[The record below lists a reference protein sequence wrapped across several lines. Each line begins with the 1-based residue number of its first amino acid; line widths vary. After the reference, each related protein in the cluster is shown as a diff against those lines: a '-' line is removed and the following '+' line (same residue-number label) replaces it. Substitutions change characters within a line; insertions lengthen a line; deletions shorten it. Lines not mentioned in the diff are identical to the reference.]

1 MKSAQLGAAAAFIF
15 AIALAAAF
23 EIAPA
28 LAQAP
33 ASTGAGWTVART
45 AWGDPDLQGK
55 WAVAD
60 TGTPME
66 RPADLGNRE
75 FLTDK
80 EAADRAAGIAKQAP
94 PEDANAPVQRQQQPE
109 HERGIRGEEYNR
121 FWVDGP
127 KVIKPWTR
135 TSLVIDP
142 PDGRLPPLT
151 PEAIARLEARE
162 AARQARGE
170 ADDWMDRNLSERCLL
185 TAFVR
190 FQVSAAAA
198 MVVKQI
204 VQAPGSVAIV
214 QSTLNSNEPIMIPLD
229 KRSRPS
235 NVRRW
240 LGIPRGHWEGTT
252 LVVETTQLIGKQ
264 DGGEVMPSRLPLAM
278 PGGSH
283 LGSGDTVRILEKF
296 NRTAADTIEYSY
308 TIEDPKTYVRPYT
321 VLLPLVKQPD
331 DLLMPENGCH
341 EGNYGIVGQLSAGR
355 ADEAYALRAA
365 KAETAMR
372 KPVFQQMRQRSE
384 AWQKSQGAQGAK

>member
-1 MKSAQLGAAAAFIF
+1 
-15 AIALAAAF
+15 
-23 EIAPA
+23 
-28 LAQAP
+28 
-33 ASTGAGWTVART
+33 
-45 AWGDPDLQGK
+45 
-55 WAVAD
+55 
-60 TGTPME
+60 ME

-75 FLTDK
+75 FLTEK
-80 EAADRAAGIAKQAP
+80 EAADRAAAVANQAA
-94 PEDANAPVQRQQQPE
+94 PEDANAAVQRQQQPE

-127 KVIKPWTR
+127 KVITPWIR
-135 TSLVIDP
+135 TSLVVDP

-151 PEAIARLEARE
+151 LEAIARLEARE
-162 AARQARGE
+162 TARQARGE

-190 FQVSAAAA
+190 FQVSAQAA
-198 MVVKQI
+198 MAVKQI
-204 VQAPGSVAIV
+204 VQAPGSVALV
-214 QSTLNSNEPIMIPLD
+214 QSTLNSNEPIMVPLD
-229 KRSRPS
+229 KRSRPGA

-252 LVVETTQLIGKQ
+252 LVVETTQLTGKQ

-283 LGSGDTVRILEKF
+283 LGPGDTVRIVERF
-296 NRTAADTIEYSY
+296 NRTAADLLEYSY

-365 KAETAMR
+365 KAETAAR
-372 KPVFQQMRQRSE
+372 KSVLQQMRQRAE
-384 AWQKSQGAQGAK
+384 AWQKSQGAQGAR